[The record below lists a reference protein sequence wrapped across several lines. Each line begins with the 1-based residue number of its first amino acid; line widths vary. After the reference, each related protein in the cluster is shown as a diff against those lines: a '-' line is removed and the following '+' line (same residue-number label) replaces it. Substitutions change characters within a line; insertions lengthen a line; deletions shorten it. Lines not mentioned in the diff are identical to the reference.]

1 MKKTESE
8 HHKQALIGH
17 HLRMQQITILIL
29 FLFILS
35 PSVSAKERAGPAVVI
50 DGDSLEVD
58 GRNIRLWGIDAPEY
72 RQTCTRDGK
81 SWKCGAAAKRALRN
95 KISKASLRCQ
105 ILDTDRYA
113 REVCTCTVRG
123 LSLNAWMV
131 EQGWAL
137 DYSRYS
143 KGRFATEEAAARNA
157 QRGIWSGSFGNPEQ
171 WRRDNPWT
179 QKPR

>member
-1 MKKTESE
+1 
-8 HHKQALIGH
+8 
-17 HLRMQQITILIL
+17 MQPIILIL
-29 FLFILS
+29 AFLAFA
-35 PSVSAKERAGPAVVI
+35 PAVSAKERTGPAVVI

-58 GRNIRLWGIDAPEY
+58 GRSIRLWGIDAPEY

-95 KISKASLRCQ
+95 KVSNALLRCQ
-105 ILDTDRYA
+105 VLHTDRYA
-113 REVCTCTVRG
+113 REVCTCTIRG

-143 KGRFATEEAAARNA
+143 KGRFANEEAAARNA
-157 QRGIWSGSFGNPEQ
+157 QRGIWSASFDNPEQ

-179 QKPR
+179 QKSR